1 MTKITFAEI
10 MEELMNCRRKQE
22 EWINRGEG
30 IVDANYLY
38 EIYSTDAIRIA
49 AKMIEESVCGFSDGW
64 IEYFLY
70 DCDYDFNGFKAEYEN
85 EDGEWIGVEPKDLN
99 EFYDFLEGRK
109 I

>member
-1 MTKITFAEI
+1 MTKITFSER

-38 EIYSTDAIRIA
+38 EIYSMDVIRLA
-49 AKMIEESVCGFSDGW
+49 AKMIEESICGFSDGW

-70 DCDYDFNGFKAEYEN
+70 DCNYDFNDFRAVYKN
-85 EDGEWIGVEPKDLN
+85 EDGRWIGVGLKDLN
-99 EFYDFLEGRK
+99 EFYDFLEERK
-109 I
+109 E

>member
-1 MTKITFAEI
+1 MTKITFAER

-22 EWINRGEG
+22 EWINKWEG
-30 IVDANYLY
+30 IVDINYLY
-38 EIYSTDAIRIA
+38 EVYSMSAICLA

-70 DCDYDFNGFKAEYEN
+70 DCNYDFNEFWARRN
-85 EDGEWIGVEPKDLN
+85 IEDRKWIDVELKNLD

>member
-1 MTKITFAEI
+1 MTKITFAER

-38 EIYSTDAIRIA
+38 ETGSTDAICLA
-49 AKMIEESVCGFSDGW
+49 AKMIEESICGFNNGW

-70 DCDYDFNGFKAEYEN
+70 ECNYDFNDFKAEYET

-109 I
+109 R